1 MPKVS
6 PPPAPANDE
15 RRPGYRLHRVEV
27 LNWGTFDRQVW
38 KITPDGH
45 TALVTGDIGSGKSTL
60 IDGLTALL
68 VPHQRIVYNKAA
80 GAASNER
87 SLKSY
92 VLGAHAGQKVE
103 HSHRAKSVYL
113 RGEATGFRHSVV
125 LAYFFNESYGQG
137 CTLAQVFWME
147 SEEERQPEKL
157 FLLAETELTIKEH
170 FSRITDLRE
179 FKKRLRD
186 GHKVEFFDSFKAYA
200 DRFRRLFGM
209 DEEEALDLFYQTV
222 SMKQVENLTGF
233 VRTHMLPKPNV
244 EEEIRGLIEK
254 FRDLEG
260 SYRKVQEAKNQLALL
275 EPIADGLTAH
285 EAAQA
290 EIRQLDDV
298 HEAIPKVFAYE
309 KSHLLREELAISHEA
324 YQAAEAN
331 EKQLSDELRALRD
344 RQQALKMD
352 RENSEAGRRLAWI
365 EGETTRK
372 TEALAEAQRQ
382 AAAFQRASETLGL
395 NPVLTEAFF
404 AETRRS
410 LDDRDADTE
419 RRLDR
424 NQRDRD
430 DLLPARAEAEKRK
443 TALMTDIASLRQ
455 RRSQIPTEY
464 LDLRQHLLDQ
474 NGLAEADLP
483 FAGELLRVAEGE
495 ERWEM
500 ALETRLRG
508 LGLSLLVSEADYPAV
523 SRTVDRLRLEKA
535 RVIEYL
541 RMAPFD
547 ERPRRPGDAS
557 LCWKL
562 RLHDD
567 TPHRDWLER
576 WLTQNHDLVCCE
588 TVEEFNRTPF
598 AITLAGQVRQGKV
611 RHRKPRPLTR
621 RDYVLGWDNRAQL
634 RLLEDDLAALDRD
647 LAGFND
653 RVKTLET
660 EQKRL
665 FDQQKAIADLR
676 RFRTFADIDFP
687 GLALELDDL
696 KREKAEIAGQSA
708 ELRKLDEALD
718 ELSRTLEKKDKE
730 LRVQLERLGGLKK
743 EVKLLANGLYDAL
756 NLLGALDGDDEL
768 LESLFD
774 EENFMAS
781 VETWLRSLKKL
792 HVSDDALDAD
802 TRAFIRERLL
812 PGLDLSTQP
821 LARLN
826 QLEKDAQTRI
836 VGRDGLRDKAQQR
849 ASKLRSEVERRMD
862 GFKLAYPVESRDF
875 AASVETSAA
884 RDFTDLLDRLRT
896 DDLPRFEAKFRD
908 DLRVGAIQNV
918 TLFKARL
925 ERQESE
931 ILKKIQRIN
940 ERLRDLP
947 YDNAADTFIQIE
959 AEKLTNDQEL
969 REFQADLLRATSNVL
984 GEMQA
989 DPARKYEEVRVLL
1002 ARFMSGDEADKRWT
1016 ARVTD
1021 VREWYSF
1028 GASERFA
1035 ADGTVRDYYSDSSG
1049 KSGGQKEKLAYTILA
1064 SAIAYQYGLGVWEGT
1079 PRTFRLVVIDEA
1091 FGRGSEDS
1099 TRYGL
1104 DLFARMGLQLLVVTP
1119 LQKIAI
1125 LEDYVQAVHFV
1136 ANPTGRASGI
1146 TNLSLAEFRRR
1157 KEELTDGG

>member
-6 PPPAPANDE
+6 PPPLSDE
-15 RRPGYRLHRVEV
+15 RRPGYRLHRLEV

-60 IDGLTALL
+60 LDGLTALL

-80 GAASNER
+80 GATSNER

-113 RGEATGFRHSVV
+113 RGEAEGLKHSVV

-157 FLLAETELTIKEH
+157 FLLAETDLSIKEH
-170 FSRITDLRE
+170 FSRIADLRE

-186 GHKVEFFDSFKAYA
+186 GHKVEFFESFKAYA

-233 VRTHMLPKPNV
+233 VRTHMLPKANV
-244 EEEIRGLIEK
+244 EEEIKGLVEK

-260 SYRKVQEAKNQLALL
+260 SYKKVQEAKNQLALL
-275 EPIADGLTAH
+275 EPISAGLAEY
-285 EAAQA
+285 EAALT
-290 EIRQLDDV
+290 EIRYLDDV
-298 HEAIPKVFAYE
+298 HDAIPAFFAFE
-309 KSHLLREELAISHEA
+309 KSKFLQTDLQVSYDDYR
-324 YQAAEAN
+324 AAEAN
-331 EKQLSDELRALRD
+331 ETALADELRALRE
-344 RQQALKMD
+344 RQQALKLD

-372 TEALAEAQRQ
+372 TEQLAEAQRQ
-382 AAAFQRASETLGL
+382 AAIFQKACETLGL
-395 NPVLTEAFF
+395 NPGLRDEAF
-404 AETRRS
+404 AEIRRS
-410 LDDRDADTE
+410 LDGREADTE
-419 RRLDR
+419 RRLAR
-424 NQRDRD
+424 NQQTRDE
-430 DLLPARAEAEKRK
+430 LVPEKAEAENRK
-443 TALMTDIASLRQ
+443 TRLLTDIASLRQ

-474 NGLAEADLP
+474 TGLDEADLP
-483 FAGELLRVAEGE
+483 FAGELLRVAEGQ

-500 ALETRLRG
+500 AIETRLRG
-508 LGLSLLVSEADYPAV
+508 LGLSLLVGERDYPAV
-523 SRTVDRLRLEKA
+523 SRCVDRMRLEKTRA
-535 RVIEYL
+535 LEYL
-541 RMAPFD
+541 RMAPFE

-557 LCWKL
+557 LFWKL
-562 RLHDD
+562 VIHDD
-567 TPHRDWLER
+567 TPHHDWLER
-576 WLTQNHDLVCCE
+576 WLTQNHDLTCCE
-588 TVEEFNRTPF
+588 TIEEFNRTPS
-598 AITLAGQVRQGKV
+598 AITLSGQVRQGKV

-634 RLLEDDLAALDRD
+634 RLLEDDLAALDRE
-647 LAGFND
+647 LAGFSD
-653 RVKTLET
+653 RMKGLDA
-660 EQKRL
+660 EQKNL
-665 FDQQKAIADLR
+665 SAQQKAIDELR
-676 RFRTFADIDFP
+676 RFRAFAEIDFP
-687 GLALELDDL
+687 GIARSLEQLR
-696 KREKAEIAGQSA
+696 REKDEISGQSA
-708 ELRKLDEALD
+708 ELRRLDEKLAELD
-718 ELSRTLEKKDKE
+718 QQIRRGEKESRELN
-730 LRVQLERLGGLKK
+730 QRLGKHK
-743 EVKLLANGLYDAL
+743 SEVRLLANSLYEAL
-756 NLLGALDGDDEL
+756 NLLGALDRDEDL

-774 EENFMAS
+774 EENFIAS

-792 HVSDDALDAD
+792 HVSDDVVDAE
-802 TRAFIRERLL
+802 TRRFIRERLL
-812 PGLDLSTQP
+812 PGLDLSAQS
-821 LARLN
+821 LNRLN
-826 QLEKDAQTRI
+826 GLEKETQLRI
-836 VGRDGLRDKAQQR
+836 VGRDGLRDKTQVRSA
-849 ASKLRSEVERRMD
+849 KLRSDVERRMAD
-862 GFKLAYPVESRDF
+862 FKREYPVETRDF
-875 AASVETSAA
+875 APSVEPAAA
-884 RDFTDLLDRLRT
+884 RDFTELLDRLRT
-896 DDLPRFEAKFRD
+896 DDLPRFEAKFRE
-908 DLRVGAIQNV
+908 DLRVGTIQNV

-925 ERQESE
+925 ERQEGE

-940 ERLRDLP
+940 ERLRELP
-947 YDNAADTFIQIE
+947 YDKAADTFIRIE
-959 AEKLTNDQEL
+959 AEKLLNDQEL
-969 REFQADLLRATSNVL
+969 REFQADLLRATTNVL
-984 GEMQA
+984 AETGA
-989 DPARKYEEVRVLL
+989 DPARKYEDVRVLL

-1028 GASERFA
+1028 GASERYA
-1035 ADGTVRDYYSDSSG
+1035 AAPDERRDYYSDSSG

-1125 LEDYVQAVHFV
+1125 LEDYVQSVHFV
-1136 ANPTGRASGI
+1136 ANPTGRASSI

-1157 KEELTDGG
+1157 KGELGA